1 MISNPIAKVS
11 KFSGMSDQ
19 GGLFYLDGFSVEN
32 ENGVES
38 LDENFLPSEVVNNG
52 TTNYSNLGS
61 IMAMSFV
68 YPLAGSNISDG
79 GYPYRLMLNDSG
91 ALYSRNI
98 FNTLE
103 MYNGKV
109 GGVSSGG
116 SSYLYIQKPD
126 IFVLPSGNIIYTSS
140 RHLSL
145 GIRGLVKTGSSTTT
159 IVDKDGRNFTT
170 LGVKTGD
177 TVTNLITGSIY
188 TITAIGN
195 GDATNDKLTF
205 TAIGATTNSENDEF
219 LLISLE
225 RWDLNYSDGTSGG
238 SALTIPVFNGQPAQ
252 TYWVRPIRQWGNQY
266 MILNGNYIALLASD
280 ESTIDCSYKQLP
292 TGYQA
297 IAFDINS
304 GYILISA
311 YDADGNGHLLYW
323 DGFSDGWNE
332 DLKVPKAP
340 SSLKSYNTGWICLVD
355 GMIQYTNGI
364 SIETL
369 ISIPDIRYTKNLINS
384 PSHNCIC
391 ILRDKIYF
399 AVSGET
405 PRIKNGVLIYDNKTG
420 LTQFKCKANGKG
432 FTTANCIYV
441 NPFTPISSQY
451 QSDNDIEIG
460 CGLSL
465 NNLND
470 FTSGSTTDFKSFM
483 ILLDFEQET
492 QVSQV
497 WLNIKRPTKTIY
509 TTRANVNSTV
519 SVNIGNDNAP
529 IIKNGQTGTNNTT
542 SATNSNGAIYPGVI
556 GEEIEFLDG
565 NCAGQRTFITGITDG
580 GTSSE
585 VWTLSPALS
594 TAYNSSS
601 NLRVWSVK
609 NGETKA
615 ITSSNFNKPVIFNVN
630 FFGSKMYLEVVV
642 RGATNSLPISITDIL
657 LF

>member
-19 GGLFYLDGFSVEN
+19 GGIFYIDGFSVEN

-38 LDENFLPSEVVNNG
+38 LDENFLPAEIVNNA
-52 TTNYSNLGS
+52 TTNYTNLGS
-61 IMAMSFV
+61 VMAMTFC
-68 YPLAGSNISDG
+68 YPLTGSNINDG
-79 GYPYRLMLNDSG
+79 GYPYRLMINDSG
-91 ALYSRNI
+91 LLYSRNL
-98 FNTLE
+98 FTTTE

-109 GGVSSGG
+109 GGTGTGG
-116 SSYLYIQKPD
+116 SAFVYIQKPD
-126 IFVLPSGNIIYTSS
+126 IFTLPSGNIIYTSS

-159 IVDKDGRNFTT
+159 IIDKNGRNFTT

-238 SALTIPVFNGQPAQ
+238 TPLTIPAFNGQPAQ

-266 MILNGNYIALLASD
+266 MILNGNYIALLAND
-280 ESTIDCSYKQLP
+280 EATIDCSYKKLP

-297 IAFDINS
+297 LSFDINS
-304 GYILISA
+304 GYILVSA

-332 DLKVPKAP
+332 DLKIPKAP
-340 SSLKSYNTGWICLVD
+340 SAVKNYNSGWVYLVD
-355 GMIQYTNGI
+355 GIINYTNGV
-364 SIETL
+364 SIEKL
-369 ISIPDIRYTKNLINS
+369 IGVPDLRYTQNVVGCV
-384 PSHNCIC
+384 SHNSIA

-399 AVSGET
+399 ATSSET
-405 PRIKNGVLIYDNKTG
+405 PRFFKNVLVYDKNTG
-420 LTQFKCKANGKG
+420 ITQFKCKSNSKG
-432 FTTANCIYV
+432 YTPVNCIYI
-441 NPFTPISSQY
+441 NPYTSISSQY
-451 QSDNDIEIG
+451 SSQNDIEIG
-460 CGLSL
+460 CEYSL

-470 FTSGSTTDFKSFM
+470 FTSGGTTDFKSFM
-483 ILLDFEQET
+483 LLLDFEQEI

-497 WLNIKRPTKTIY
+497 WLNIKNITKTRY
-509 TTRANVNSTV
+509 TTRDKINSTV

-529 IIKNGQTGTNNTT
+529 IIKYGQTGTNNTA
-542 SATNSNGAIYPGVI
+542 SATNPNGAIYPGVI
-556 GEEIEFLDG
+556 GEEIEFLNGD
-565 NCAGQRTFITGITDG
+565 CSGQRTFITAITDG

-594 TAYNSSS
+594 TAYNGGS